1 MKSTLEQLYYGNNY
15 PNDRKL
21 PQTEEYRRSKED
33 WYHKYEHLLSRLSPE
48 EQTLLDAADSARI
61 HCDTLIE
68 ADLFIQAFRLGARVM
83 LEVLS

>member
-33 WYHKYEHLLSRLSPE
+33 WCHKYEFLLSRLSPE
-48 EQTLLDAADSARI
+48 EQALLEAADCARI
-61 HCDTLIE
+61 HCDTLVE
-68 ADLFIQAFRLGARVM
+68 ADLFIQAFRLGAQM
-83 LEVLS
+83 MMEVLT